1 MAFRIM
7 NFSGRII
14 NADNGVSFM
23 NMKSILTEGIPDS
36 VYIWIQYVHHFHRFP
51 NLNNPK
57 TFNEKLQ
64 WLKLHDH
71 NPTYTTMVDKVKV
84 KEYVASRIGE
94 EYIIP
99 TLGIWE
105 RAEDVDFDSLPEQ
118 FVIKCNH
125 DSHGVIVCKDKSKLN
140 VENTRY
146 SLGKRL
152 NNNGYSY
159 GREWPYKNVE
169 RRILAE
175 QFIKDESGE
184 LIDYKIH
191 CFNGEPKFVLICQD
205 RFSKTGLKE
214 DFYDLSWKIIDVK
227 RPNIEHGTPISKP
240 AAIDRMLTLS
250 RILSKDVPFL
260 RVDFYYTQGKI
271 LFGELT
277 LFPASGFQRF
287 VPESYDRLFGDW
299 IRLPKK

>member
-1 MAFRIM
+1 M
-7 NFSGRII
+7 S
-14 NADNGVSFM
+14 
-23 NMKSILTEGIPDS
+23 MKSILSEIIPDS
-36 VYIWIQYVHHFHRFP
+36 VYICIQYVHHFHRFP

-71 NPTYTTMVDKVKV
+71 NPIYTTMVDKVKV
-84 KEYVASRIGE
+84 KEYVASKIGE

-99 TLGIWE
+99 TLGEWE
-105 RAEDVDFDSLPEQ
+105 RAEDVDFDLLPER
-118 FVIKCNH
+118 FVIKSNH

-140 VENTRY
+140 IKNTIYR
-146 SLGKRL
+146 LGKRL
-152 NNNGYSY
+152 NNNGYWY

-169 RRILAE
+169 KKILAE
-175 QFIKDESGE
+175 QFIKDESGD

-191 CFNGEPKFVLICQD
+191 CFNGEPKFVLVCQD

-214 DFYDLSWKIIDVK
+214 DFYDLSWKLMDVK
-227 RPNIEHGTPISKP
+227 RPDIEHGTPISKP
-240 AAIDRMLTLS
+240 AAFDEMLALS
-250 RILSKDVPFL
+250 RTLSKDVPFL

-271 LFGELT
+271 FFGELT

-299 IRLPKK
+299 IRLPEK